1 MTTGKSEER
10 TKWEVSNRMILYVL
24 YKHVINSFTIFIQL
38 TALGG
43 IKYLDLENG
52 HLCEVSAYSR
62 LGAY

>member
-1 MTTGKSEER
+1 MTTGKSEGR

-43 IKYLDLENG
+43 IKFLNLENG
-52 HLCEVSAYSR
+52 H
-62 LGAY
+62 

>member
-1 MTTGKSEER
+1 MTTGKSEEK

-38 TALGG
+38 TALGS
-43 IKYLDLENG
+43 IKFLDLENG
-52 HLCEVSAYSR
+52 HLCKVDAYSR

>member
-43 IKYLDLENG
+43 IKFSLFSTSVVVYF
-52 HLCEVSAYSR
+52 ATKQ
-62 LGAY
+62 